1 VPSEKTSQGLTAK
14 NRKEKLDLARYT
26 GSVCRLCRREG
37 IKLYLKGSRCET
49 AKCAIEK
56 RAYPPGQHGQ
66 GRKKFSEYGTQLR
79 EKQKVKRIYGVLEKQ
94 FRNYF
99 FAADKKKG
107 ITGENLLQKLE
118 LRMDNVIYRM
128 GLASSRSTA
137 RQLVGHGH
145 FTVNGKK
152 MNIPSYALEQGDTI
166 ALNPNKIKKIPVK
179 SAIENIKE
187 KTLPD
192 WLSFDTDSKQG
203 IIQALPTREHV
214 AMPIEEQLIVELYS
228 R

>member
-1 VPSEKTSQGLTAK
+1 M
-14 NRKEKLDLARYT
+14 ARYT
-26 GSVCRLCRREG
+26 DSVCRLCRREG

-152 MNIPSYALEQGDTI
+152 MNIPSYALAQGDTI

>member
-1 VPSEKTSQGLTAK
+1 M
-14 NRKEKLDLARYT
+14 ARYR

-66 GRKKFSEYGTQLR
+66 GRTKFSEYGVQLR
-79 EKQKVKRIYGVLEKQ
+79 EKQKVKRIYGVLEKP

-99 FAADKKKG
+99 FAANKKKG
-107 ITGENLLQKLE
+107 ATGENLLQNLE
-118 LRMDNVIYRM
+118 LRFDNVVYRM
-128 GLASSRSTA
+128 GLAPSRNAA
-137 RQLVGHGH
+137 RQLVRHGH
-145 FTVNGKK
+145 FTVNGTK
-152 MNIPSYALEQGDTI
+152 MNIPSYSVAQGDTI
-166 ALNPNKIKKIPVK
+166 ALNPNKVKKAPVK
-179 SAIENIKE
+179 NAIENIKS

-192 WLSFDTDSKQG
+192 WLSFDADSKQG
-203 IIQALPTREHV
+203 IVQALPTREHV
-214 AMPIEEQLIVELYS
+214 TMPIEEQLIVELYS

>member
-1 VPSEKTSQGLTAK
+1 M
-14 NRKEKLDLARYT
+14 ARYR

-37 IKLYLKGSRCET
+37 IKLFLKGSRCET

-66 GRKKFSEYGTQLR
+66 GRKKFSEYGVQLR

-99 FAADKKKG
+99 FSADKKKG
-107 ITGENLLQKLE
+107 ITGENLLQNLE
-118 LRMDNVIYRM
+118 LRMDNVIFRM

-137 RQLVGHGH
+137 RQLVCHGH

-152 MNIPSYALEQGDTI
+152 MDVPSYSLAQGDTI
-166 ALNPNKIKKIPVK
+166 ALNPNKVKKASVK
-179 SAIENIKE
+179 NAIENIKG

-192 WLSFDTDSKQG
+192 WLSFDADSKQG

-214 AMPIEEQLIVELYS
+214 TMPIEEQLIVELYS

>member
-1 VPSEKTSQGLTAK
+1 
-14 NRKEKLDLARYT
+14 LARYR

-49 AKCAIEK
+49 EKCAIEK

-66 GRKKFSEYGTQLR
+66 GRTKFSEYGVQLR
-79 EKQKVKRIYGVLEKQ
+79 EKQKVKRIYGVLEKP

-107 ITGENLLQKLE
+107 VTGENLLQNLE
-118 LRMDNVIYRM
+118 LRFDNVIYRM
-128 GLASSRSTA
+128 GLAPSRSAA
-137 RQLVGHGH
+137 RQLVRHKH

-152 MNIPSYALEQGDTI
+152 MDVPSYILRQGDIITPNPSKSKKKPVNDAI
-166 ALNPNKIKKIPVK
+166 A
-179 SAIENIKE
+179 NIKN
-187 KTLPD
+187 KTLPE
-192 WLSFDTDSKQG
+192 WLAFDTDSKQG
-203 IIQALPTREHV
+203 IIQGMPTREDV
-214 AMPIEEQLIVELYS
+214 KLPIEEQLIVELYS

>member
-1 VPSEKTSQGLTAK
+1 M
-14 NRKEKLDLARYT
+14 ARYT
-26 GSVCRLCRREG
+26 DSVCRLCRREG

-179 SAIENIKE
+179 NAIENIKG
-187 KTLPD
+187 KTIPD

>member
-1 VPSEKTSQGLTAK
+1 
-14 NRKEKLDLARYT
+14 LARYT
-26 GSVCRLCRREG
+26 DSVCRLCRRDG

>member
-1 VPSEKTSQGLTAK
+1 
-14 NRKEKLDLARYT
+14 LARYT
-26 GSVCRLCRREG
+26 DSVCRLCRREG
-37 IKLYLKGSRCET
+37 IKLFLKGSRCET

-66 GRKKFSEYGTQLR
+66 GRKKFSEYGSQLR

>member
-1 VPSEKTSQGLTAK
+1 M
-14 NRKEKLDLARYT
+14 ARYR

-49 AKCAIEK
+49 EKCAIEI

-66 GRKKFSEYGTQLR
+66 ERSKFSEYGVQLR
-79 EKQKVKRIYGVLEKQ
+79 EKQKVKRIYGVLEKP

-107 ITGENLLQKLE
+107 VTGENLLQNLE
-118 LRMDNVIYRM
+118 LRFDNVIYRM
-128 GLASSRSTA
+128 GLAPSRNAA
-137 RQLVGHGH
+137 RQLVRHKH

-152 MNIPSYALEQGDTI
+152 MDVPSYILRQGDIITPNPSKSKKKPVNDAI
-166 ALNPNKIKKIPVK
+166 A
-179 SAIENIKE
+179 NIKN
-187 KTLPD
+187 KTLPE
-192 WLSFDTDSKQG
+192 WLAFDTDSKQG
-203 IIQALPTREHV
+203 IIQGMPTREDV
-214 AMPIEEQLIVELYS
+214 KLPIEEQLIVELYS

>member
-1 VPSEKTSQGLTAK
+1 
-14 NRKEKLDLARYT
+14 LARYT
-26 GSVCRLCRREG
+26 DSVCRLCRREG

-66 GRKKFSEYGTQLR
+66 GRKKFSEYGSQLR

>member
-1 VPSEKTSQGLTAK
+1 M
-14 NRKEKLDLARYT
+14 ARFT
-26 GSVCRLCRREG
+26 GSVCRICRREG
-37 IKLYLKGSRCET
+37 IHLDLKGSRCET

-99 FAADKKKG
+99 FAADRKKG
-107 ITGENLLQKLE
+107 ITGENLLQNLE
-118 LRMDNVIYRM
+118 LRMDNVIFRM
-128 GLASSRSTA
+128 GLAASRSTA
-137 RQLVGHGH
+137 RQLVRHGH
-145 FTVNGKK
+145 FTVNGRK
-152 MNIPSYALEQGDTI
+152 MDIPSYSVAQGDTI
-166 ALNPNKIKKIPVK
+166 ALNPNKVKKAPVN
-179 SAIENIKE
+179 SAIENIKS

-192 WLSFDTDSKQG
+192 WLSFDADSKQG
-203 IIQALPTREHV
+203 IVQALPTREHV
-214 AMPIEEQLIVELYS
+214 TMPIEEQLIVELYS

>member
-1 VPSEKTSQGLTAK
+1 
-14 NRKEKLDLARYT
+14 LARYT
-26 GSVCRLCRREG
+26 DSVCRLCRREG

-203 IIQALPTREHV
+203 IVQALPTREHV